1 MSATG
6 TDTSGSSQEAGPP
19 APDAGGEPATIQ
31 SPARGAQLPE
41 PSDPLL
47 AGVRRLTLLADRAED
62 GEAIFRGLARE
73 LLLAPG
79 AEEVH
84 VHHLAGSTDTEELVV
99 VYLFEGEGR
108 VSYLTPRS
116 ERPPAVG
123 WVASSA
129 RSFLAADQGELAVS
143 VPRVAATGAIS
154 CVLLLPIAVRGEVE
168 SVVMLVRRDGHAF
181 DPPAIEVAATL
192 VEQAATALALL
203 RARAEAGTDPVTGC
217 MNRRAMGRRLHEE
230 IGRAMRTGSPLSC
243 LLVDLDNFKLVNDN
257 QGHQAGDDVLR
268 EVGQALVGEFRE
280 FDRVARYGGDEFVVI
295 LPNAGL
301 DSAASAAA
309 RALARLQALPGGE
322 SDTRRAET
330 GIGRGETAADRAEA
344 AANPTG
350 AAAAGSVAAAGRGA
364 AAGIGAAAGTVAA
377 ATAER
382 TAVGPEGAA
391 RLEGAVGPE
400 GAARPE
406 GVAQGPEG
414 AAAGAEAE
422 PRLGAS
428 IGVAEWQPP
437 MNADALLQACDAAL
451 LRSKR
456 QGKGRVTRAPAR
468 AH

>member
-1 MSATG
+1 M
-6 TDTSGSSQEAGPP
+6 DTSGPSDEADPP
-19 APDAGGEPATIQ
+19 APGAGQGSATLQ
-31 SPARGAQLPE
+31 SPARSEPLPE

-84 VHHLAGSTDTEELVV
+84 VHHLAGATDAEELVV

-129 RSFLAADQGELAVS
+129 RSFLAADQAELATS
-143 VPRVAATGAIS
+143 LPRVAATGATS

-168 SVVMLVRRDGHAF
+168 SVVMLVRRSGDAF
-181 DPPAIEVAATL
+181 DPRAIEVAATL

-295 LPNAGL
+295 LPNADL

-309 RALARLQALPGGE
+309 RALARLQGLPSSDGE
-322 SDTRRAET
+322 TRRPET
-330 GIGRGETAADRAEA
+330 GPDRAESAPKPSETAAPAREA
-344 AANPTG
+344 AAD
-350 AAAAGSVAAAGRGA
+350 
-364 AAGIGAAAGTVAA
+364 
-377 ATAER
+377 R
-382 TAVGPEGAA
+382 TAWASPDRTGWASRSGGGQQIEGAD
-391 RLEGAVGPE
+391 RTK
-400 GAARPE
+400 
-406 GVAQGPEG
+406 GVAI
-414 AAAGAEAE
+414 GAEAG
-422 PRLGAS
+422 PGVGAS

-456 QGKGRVTRAPAR
+456 QGKGRVVRAPVRAR
-468 AH
+468 